1 MLLPVVTIV
10 SQLSCDVV
18 TNSYYN
24 YAINHIRFQMLYG
37 DTYMTRD
44 EFHDMF
50 DHKLYNRM
58 RKKLECEKVLPEV
71 YDKVCK
77 AARK

>member
-1 MLLPVVTIV
+1 MVTIMLW
-10 SQLSCDVV
+10 LSCDVV
-18 TNSYYN
+18 ANSYH
-24 YAINHIRFQMLYG
+24 IILLLLTIRFQMLYG

-58 RKKLECEKVLPEV
+58 RKTLECEKVFPEV